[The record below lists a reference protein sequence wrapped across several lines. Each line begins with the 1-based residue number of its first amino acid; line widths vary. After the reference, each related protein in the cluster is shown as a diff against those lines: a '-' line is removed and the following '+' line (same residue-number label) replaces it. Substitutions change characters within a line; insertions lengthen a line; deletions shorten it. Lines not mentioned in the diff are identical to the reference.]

1 MPFGAQTWAAT
12 TTLNISGPTAA
23 ELPLTMQAP
32 LPSSGFLNL
41 VLPGPPAASMPLFI
55 GKDVDS
61 SGNMPLFL
69 QSPINTGDPSA
80 VLHQDITPLT
90 LIGTAFNTS
99 DGFGSAD
106 LFLSTVLIASGI
118 GTAPLT
124 LITDPP
130 PTPNPDG
137 SISSSGD
144 MTLVM
149 GAANPSGVRVKS
161 ENQTSLFIK
170 THSSGNN
177 TMTLYLDYPLG
188 QVMPLSIKNKSPS
201 GVLDVSISGA
211 YFANDST
218 TLNIHAPVTD
228 TMTLVSRGFDG
239 SGEAPLSI

>member
-1 MPFGAQTWAAT
+1 
-12 TTLNISGPTAA
+12 
-23 ELPLTMQAP
+23 
-32 LPSSGFLNL
+32 
-41 VLPGPPAASMPLFI
+41 MPLFI

-61 SGNMPLFL
+61 SGNMSLFL

-80 VLHQDITPLT
+80 VLYQDITPLT
-90 LIGTAFNTS
+90 LVGTTFNTS

-106 LFLSTVLIASGI
+106 LFLSTVSIASGI

-124 LITDPP
+124 LVTDPSP
-130 PTPNPDG
+130 ALNLNG

-144 MTLVM
+144 MTLVVD
-149 GAANPSGVRVKS
+149 AANPSGIRVKS

-170 THSSGNN
+170 THSSGNRA
-177 TMTLYLDYPLG
+177 MTLYVDFPYG

-218 TLNIHAPVTD
+218 TLNIHAPFTD